1 MDQIAAWSAS
11 HRMTRGDITR
21 VIIREEK
28 FAGDIG
34 MEVAA
39 PGGVSREMIR
49 LTVTLTATNWET

>member
-1 MDQIAAWSAS
+1 MDQVAVWSAS
-11 HRMTRGDITR
+11 RGMTRVDITR

-39 PGGVSREMIR
+39 LGGVSREMIR
-49 LTVTLTATNWET
+49 LTVTLTATNRET